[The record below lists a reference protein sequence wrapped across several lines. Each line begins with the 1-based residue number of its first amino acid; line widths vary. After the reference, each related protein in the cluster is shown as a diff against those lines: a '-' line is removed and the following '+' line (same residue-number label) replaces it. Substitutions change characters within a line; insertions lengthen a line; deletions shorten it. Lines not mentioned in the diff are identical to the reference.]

1 MPGLALPDCGGSWI
15 ADTGGGEGGS
25 LPPGVVEQLTIF
37 GRNGVVISGV
47 VTWIQAQ
54 LGTHGPEIWKSMA
67 ERCFSEDEVTAAKEA
82 LKNAKGEVL
91 KELVQDFKVKRKGAG
106 KKVAEIDDIKKA
118 LLALEAA
125 KDMPLI
131 LATSLQMTRCPQSWG
146 VPDNATNQDVM
157 GKYSA
162 STWWSRTP
170 AASTCPENSSSAK
183 TAAGTVREITKK
195 YMHWVYKSKGR
206 RDR

>member
-1 MPGLALPDCGGSWI
+1 MPGMPGLALPDCGGSWI

-82 LKNAKGEVL
+82 LRE
-91 KELVQDFKVKRKGAG
+91 DFKKNPDYLMTLIKRVGG
-106 KKVAEIDDIKKA
+106 YLAEIT
-118 LLALEAA
+118 
-125 KDMPLI
+125 
-131 LATSLQMTRCPQSWG
+131 TS
-146 VPDNATNQDVM
+146 
-157 GKYSA
+157 
-162 STWWSRTP
+162 
-170 AASTCPENSSSAK
+170 
-183 TAAGTVREITKK
+183 
-195 YMHWVYKSKGR
+195 
-206 RDR
+206 